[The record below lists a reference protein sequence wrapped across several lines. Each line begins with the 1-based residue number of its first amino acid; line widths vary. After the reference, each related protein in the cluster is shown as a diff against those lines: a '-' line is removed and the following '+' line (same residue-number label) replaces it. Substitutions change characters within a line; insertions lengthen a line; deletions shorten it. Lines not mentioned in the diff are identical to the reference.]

1 MIKIEYFE
9 SRKLKKQKKLEE
21 KFDKEYKRIMR
32 EVYADRR
39 RMVRDN
45 CVSK

>member
-9 SRKLKKQKKLEE
+9 TRKLKKQKKWEE
-21 KFDKEYKRIMR
+21 EFNKEYKRIMK
-32 EVYADRR
+32 EIYADRR

>member
-9 SRKLKKQKKLEE
+9 SRKLKKQKKWEE
-21 KFDKEYKRIMR
+21 EFNKEYKRIMR